1 MAGVAVAGRRRRV
14 RLSVAY
20 LRRLTQ
26 ASDHE
31 LWDILR
37 NLVAA
42 RPGVTVGVNATLGEV
57 IDTFES
63 QGYPLLL
70 QHLLRPRMLL
80 PPEPNMP
87 RPQIESKILSEGP
100 WTLAQIQRLR
110 WFYVG
115 QALDQGKRRE
125 DDSAYEYAADK
136 LRGSPAEGEVD
147 TMKKSY
153 NKMQRELPIAEQ
165 RPRTWRRRPVG

>member
-42 RPGVTVGVNATLGEV
+42 RPGVTVGANATLGEV

-70 QHLLRPRMLL
+70 QHLFAAAHAAAARA
-80 PPEPNMP
+80 EPA
-87 RPQIESKILSEGP
+87 
-100 WTLAQIQRLR
+100 T
-110 WFYVG
+110 
-115 QALDQGKRRE
+115 
-125 DDSAYEYAADK
+125 AADRIED
-136 LRGSPAEGEVD
+136 L
-147 TMKKSY
+147 
-153 NKMQRELPIAEQ
+153 Q
-165 RPRTWRRRPVG
+165 